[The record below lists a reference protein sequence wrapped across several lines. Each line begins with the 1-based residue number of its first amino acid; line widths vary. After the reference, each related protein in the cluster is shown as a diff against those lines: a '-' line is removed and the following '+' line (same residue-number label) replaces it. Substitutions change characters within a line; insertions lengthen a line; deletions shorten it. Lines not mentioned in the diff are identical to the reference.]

1 LTIWGINMI
10 GLINPKASN
19 GHRFILVAID
29 YFTKWVEVCSYANV
43 TQKVVKRFIKRNL
56 ICRYGL
62 PEKIVADNAQNF
74 NGKTIA

>member
-1 LTIWGINMI
+1 MWGINMT

-29 YFTKWVEVCSYANV
+29 YFMKWVEVCSYANV
-43 TQKVVKRFIKRNL
+43 TKKVVKRFIKRNL

-62 PEKIVADNAQNF
+62 PEKIMVDNAQNF
-74 NGKTIA
+74 NGKMIA

>member
-1 LTIWGINMI
+1 MT

-29 YFTKWVEVCSYANV
+29 YFMKWVEVCSYANV
-43 TQKVVKRFIKRNL
+43 TKKVVKRFIKRNL

-62 PEKIVADNAQNF
+62 PEKIMVDNAQNF
-74 NGKTIA
+74 NGKMIA